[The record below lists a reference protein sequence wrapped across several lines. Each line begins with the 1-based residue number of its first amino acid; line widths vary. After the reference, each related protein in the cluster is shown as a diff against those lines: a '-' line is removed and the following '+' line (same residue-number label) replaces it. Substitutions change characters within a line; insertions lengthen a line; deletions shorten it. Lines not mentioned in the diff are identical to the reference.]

1 MRSTAPG
8 ERPCRRSPAARL
20 SRPICRP
27 WRDLETPPLVGI
39 VVAVVLWGLVVAFAE
54 PWGRLWGTGQDARCY
69 YQATLA
75 DPYLHSEWNDPIA
88 YVYSPAF
95 LQLVSPLT
103 ALPWQAFMAVWT
115 ALLIGAVRFLTG
127 PRLLAAGLLFPFTAM
142 EVAGGNVSLLLAVAI
157 VLGFRWPAT
166 WALVLLTKITPGI
179 GLLWFAVR
187 GEWRSLAIALGATA
201 AIAAV
206 SYVIIPDAW
215 PRWVEVIVANA
226 GKGGTWASVPIPLLD
241 PAARSVALVVW
252 GARTD
257 RRWTV
262 PVASMLALPALWYG
276 GISMLLAVIPLL
288 GGRAAGAAPARDLTR
303 SATTTAPMMNTA
315 APSRKGPSTP
325 ATAATLAPSA
335 GPMIP
340 AP

>member
-1 MRSTAPG
+1 MSDSAPSSAVDLAG
-8 ERPCRRSPAARL
+8 RPFRARL
-20 SRPICRP
+20 SLER
-27 WRDLETPPLVGI
+27 LETPPWVGI
-39 VVAVVLWGLVVAFAE
+39 VVALAAWALVVVFAE

-75 DPYLHSEWNDPIA
+75 DPYLHSSWNDPIA

-115 ALLIGAVRFLTG
+115 ALLVGAVRFLTG
-127 PRLLAAGLLFPFTAM
+127 PRLLAVGLLFPFTAM

-157 VLGFRWPAT
+157 VVGFRWPAI

-187 GEWRSLAIALGATA
+187 GEWRSLIIALGATA
-201 AIAAV
+201 AIVAV
-206 SYVIIPDAW
+206 SALVMPMAW
-215 PRWVEVIVANA
+215 RQWLDVIVANA
-226 GKGGTWASVPIPLLD
+226 GKGGTWASVPVPLLIRL
-241 PAARSVALVVW
+241 PIAVAVVVW

-276 GISMLLAVIPLL
+276 GLSMLLAVIPLL
-288 GGRAAGAAPARDLTR
+288 PRDGRVQRGPAVASAA
-303 SATTTAPMMNTA
+303 
-315 APSRKGPSTP
+315 
-325 ATAATLAPSA
+325 
-335 GPMIP
+335 
-340 AP
+340 

>member
-1 MRSTAPG
+1 MSDAAPSSAVHLAG
-8 ERPCRRSPAARL
+8 RTFRVGVSLER
-20 SRPICRP
+20 
-27 WRDLETPPLVGI
+27 LETPPWVGI
-39 VVAVVLWGLVVAFAE
+39 VVAVVLWALVVVFAE

-75 DPYLHSEWNDPIA
+75 DPYLHSSWNDPIA

-115 ALLIGAVRFLTG
+115 GLLIGAVRFLTG

-157 VLGFRWPAT
+157 VVGFRWPAA
-166 WALVLLTKITPGI
+166 WSLVLLTKITPGI
-179 GLLWFAVR
+179 GLVWFAVR
-187 GEWRSLAIALGATA
+187 REWRSLFIALGASALIASASAVVMPA
-201 AIAAV
+201 AWRQWL
-206 SYVIIPDAW
+206 D
-215 PRWVEVIVANA
+215 VIVANA
-226 GKGGTWASVPIPLLD
+226 GKGGTWASVPVPLLIRL
-241 PAARSVALVVW
+241 PLAVAVVVW

-276 GISMLLAVIPLL
+276 GLSMVLAVIPLL
-288 GGRAAGAAPARDLTR
+288 RRRPPVGSMENGD
-303 SATTTAPMMNTA
+303 
-315 APSRKGPSTP
+315 PSVV
-325 ATAATLAPSA
+325 
-335 GPMIP
+335 
-340 AP
+340 

>member
-1 MRSTAPG
+1 MSDAAPSSAVHLG
-8 ERPCRRSPAARL
+8 GRTFRVGLSLER
-20 SRPICRP
+20 
-27 WRDLETPPLVGI
+27 LETPPWVGI
-39 VVAVVLWGLVVAFAE
+39 LVAVVLWGLVVVFAE

-75 DPYLHSEWNDPIA
+75 DPYLHSSWNDPIA

-103 ALPWQAFMAVWT
+103 ALPWQAFMAAWT
-115 ALLIGAVRFLTG
+115 SLLIGAVRFLTG

-157 VLGFRWPAT
+157 VVGFRWPAA
-166 WALVLLTKITPGI
+166 WSLVLLTKITPGI

-187 GEWRSLAIALGATA
+187 REWRSLFIALAATA
-201 AIAAV
+201 VIAAV
-206 SYVIIPDAW
+206 SAVVMPVAW
-215 PRWVEVIVANA
+215 RQWLDVIVANA
-226 GKGGTWASVPIPLLD
+226 GKGGTWASVPVPFLIRLPL
-241 PAARSVALVVW
+241 AVALVVW

-276 GISMLLAVIPLL
+276 GLSMLLAVIPLL
-288 GGRAAGAAPARDLTR
+288 PRRPLV
-303 SATTTAPMMNTA
+303 
-315 APSRKGPSTP
+315 
-325 ATAATLAPSA
+325 
-335 GPMIP
+335 GPM
-340 AP
+340 ANGDSSVA

>member
-1 MRSTAPG
+1 MADLAETSTPG
-8 ERPCRRSPAARL
+8 AIGARL
-20 SRPICRP
+20 RRFRLS
-27 WRDLETPPLVGI
+27 DLETPPLIGV
-39 VVAVVLWGLVVAFAE
+39 VVAVVFWGLVVVFAE

-75 DPYLHSEWNDPIA
+75 DPYLHSSWNDPIA

-142 EVAGGNVSLLLAVAI
+142 EVAGGNISLLLAVAI
-157 VLGFRWPAT
+157 VLGFRWPAA

-201 AIAAV
+201 AVAAV
-206 SYVIIPDAW
+206 SWVALPDAW
-215 PRWVEVIVANA
+215 PRWFEVIVANA
-226 GKGGTWASVPIPLLD
+226 GKGGTWASVPIPLLIRL
-241 PAARSVALVVW
+241 PAAVALVVW

-288 GGRAAGAAPARDLTR
+288 GGRSER
-303 SATTTAPMMNTA
+303 
-315 APSRKGPSTP
+315 GPRTQP
-325 ATAATLAPSA
+325 AT
-335 GPMIP
+335 
-340 AP
+340 

>member
-1 MRSTAPG
+1 MSDLARASAGTG
-8 ERPCRRSPAARL
+8 FGARL
-20 SRPICRP
+20 RRFRLS
-27 WRDLETPPLVGI
+27 DLETRPLIG
-39 VVAVVLWGLVVAFAE
+39 AVLAIAFWVLVVVFAE

-75 DPYLHSEWNDPIA
+75 DPYLHSSWNDPIA

-115 ALLIGAVRFLTG
+115 VILLGAVRFLTG

-157 VLGFRWPAT
+157 VVGFRWPAA
-166 WALVLLTKITPGI
+166 WALVLLTKITPGV

-187 GEWRSLAIALGATA
+187 REWRSLAIALGATA
-201 AIAAV
+201 AIVVVSAV
-206 SYVIIPDAW
+206 LMPTAWQEWPDVIL
-215 PRWVEVIVANA
+215 ANA
-226 GKGGTWASVPIPLLD
+226 GRGGTWASVPIPLWLRL
-241 PAARSVALVVW
+241 PAAVALVIW

-262 PVASMLALPALWYG
+262 PVASMVALPALWYG
-276 GISMLLAVIPLL
+276 GLSMLLAVIPFAYKQP
-288 GGRAAGAAPARDLTR
+288 RNR
-303 SATTTAPMMNTA
+303 
-315 APSRKGPSTP
+315 
-325 ATAATLAPSA
+325 
-335 GPMIP
+335 
-340 AP
+340 